1 MSHKLKAAQ
10 LQRNAGSRPYLKL
23 TVLQQLGFGFD
34 LTARHAAN
42 ILEDALARRDAIAA
56 TGAHVL
62 VQPHMLTMG
71 AQQ

>member
-1 MSHKLKAAQ
+1 MPTPPPEPLAHVTYLPVHSVTY
-10 LQRNAGSRPYLKL
+10 RDSGS
-23 TVLQQLGFGFD
+23 D
-34 LTARHAAN
+34 N
-42 ILEDALARRDAIAA
+42 IHVEVYDRREDALARRDAIAA